1 MPAERTTMR
10 HVREV
15 LRLKG
20 ATATIKFFLDDVQ
33 QAAVRPLDQC
43 QRSKIKFTDRID
55 GRRAAG
61 EPRRDGFHVRRSLFW
76 GT

>member
-10 HVREV
+10 HVRDV

-33 QAAVRPLDQC
+33 QATVRPLDQC
-43 QRSKIKFTDRID
+43 QR
-55 GRRAAG
+55 
-61 EPRRDGFHVRRSLFW
+61 
-76 GT
+76 